1 MIVVPNKLARTVSAV
16 RYPGHY
22 EPPIDFGQSVL
33 QAMSQRDSVPASDS
47 SDHSL
52 VSVVIACYN
61 GEAHLEEA
69 IKSALAQSHSGVE
82 IIVVDDGST
91 DGSSEIAQKFPVRYI
106 RQENRGLS
114 ASRNLGIDASRGN
127 YVVFLDADDRLRPE
141 AIETGLRVMAEH
153 PESAMTVGDHLFI
166 SRDGSYLSDSRK
178 ACLQSSHYEELLK
191 SNFIEMISS
200 VLFRR
205 SVLVEIGGFDTA
217 LRVAED
223 YELYL
228 RIARVYPICCHPAL
242 LAEYRLHQKNASH
255 NSELML
261 RMTLQVLRRQAQYV
275 RADRSRLFAFL
286 AGLRN
291 WRKQYGRQLAL
302 ELADSSSA
310 LEVDHLARKLLLLL
324 SHYPQGLLAF
334 VLLRL
339 APGLDKKVRISV
351 TSAQEKLPSLGFHAW
366 FNQAKSRSSIG

>member
-1 MIVVPNKLARTVSAV
+1 
-16 RYPGHY
+16 
-22 EPPIDFGQSVL
+22 
-33 QAMSQRDSVPASDS
+33 MSQRDSVLASGD

-52 VSVVIACYN
+52 VSVIIPCYN
-61 GEAHLEEA
+61 GERYLQEA
-69 IKSALAQSHSGVE
+69 IESALAQSHPEVE

-91 DGSSEIAQKFPVRYI
+91 DGSSGIAQKFPVRYLH
-106 RQENRGLS
+106 QENRGLT
-114 ASRNLGIDASRGN
+114 ASRNLGIGASRGN

-153 PESAMTVGDHLFI
+153 PECGMTVGDHLFI

-178 ACLQSSHYEELLK
+178 ACVQSSHYEELLK

-205 SVLVEIGGFDTA
+205 SVLVEIGAFDTT

-242 LAEYRLHQKNASH
+242 IAEYRLHQTNASH

-275 RADRSRLFAFL
+275 RTDRRRLFAFV

-302 ELADSSSA
+302 ELAGSSRA
-310 LEVDHLARKLLLLL
+310 LDVDHLRRKLLLLL
-324 SHYPQGLLAF
+324 CHYPQGLLAF

-351 TSAQEKLPSLGFHAW
+351 TSTREKLPSLGFQAW
-366 FNQAKSRSSIG
+366 FSNAKSPSFTQFG

>member
-1 MIVVPNKLARTVSAV
+1 MSPLLTLDNP
-16 RYPGHY
+16 Y
-22 EPPIDFGQSVL
+22 L
-33 QAMSQRDSVPASDS
+33 QAMEQRDSVFTSDGS
-47 SDHSL
+47 GRPL
-52 VSVVIACYN
+52 VSVIIACYN
-61 GEAHLEEA
+61 GERYLQEA
-69 IKSALAQSHSGVE
+69 IESALGQSHREVE
-82 IIVVDDGST
+82 VIVVDDGST
-91 DGSSEIAQKFPVRYI
+91 DGSSQIAQKFPVRYI
-106 RQENRGLS
+106 RQENRGLTE
-114 ASRNLGIDASRGN
+114 SRNLGIGVSRGS

-141 AIETGLRVMAEH
+141 AIESGLRVMMEH
-153 PESAMTVGDHLFI
+153 PDCAMTVGDHLFV
-166 SRDGSYLSDSRK
+166 SSDGSHLSNSRK

-205 SVLVEIGGFDTA
+205 SVLVETGGFDTS

-228 RIARVYPICCHPAL
+228 RIARVFPISCHPAL
-242 LAEYRLHQKNASH
+242 IAEYRLHQENTSR

-275 RADRSRLFAFL
+275 RSDRRRLFAFL

-302 ELADSSSA
+302 ELAGSSRV
-310 LEVDHLARKLLLLL
+310 LDGDHLRRKLLLLL
-324 SHYPQGLLAF
+324 AHYPQGLLAF

-339 APGLDKKVRISV
+339 APGLHEKVRIS
-351 TSAQEKLPSLGFHAW
+351 SGSAAQEKLPSPGFLAW
-366 FNQAKSRSSIG
+366 LNDAKSRSSTQFG